1 MTSTD
6 IIRNGIIDKLLT
18 ITNID
23 YLTAIHRL
31 VEFSKVDNDQV
42 KLSESQIN
50 MLKMS
55 DLDIDEGNLIS
66 LEELDK
72 NDLEWLKSQ

>member
-6 IIRNGIIDKLLT
+6 TIRNGIIDKLLT

-23 YLTAIHRL
+23 YLTAIHNL
-31 VEFSKVDNDQV
+31 VEYSKVENDLV
-42 KLSESQIN
+42 KLSESQIK

-55 DLDIDEGNLIS
+55 DLDIEEGNLIS
-66 LEELDK
+66 QKELDK
-72 NDLEWLKSQ
+72 NDLEWLKRQ